1 MRMIKWASDIINGN
15 LREAEKYIGKAYE
28 LRDVNKDAADWCKE
42 MAAKHL
48 DFNTKGHDLVKKLIA
63 DYAASGKH
71 SELAPG
77 MQAVYN
83 EIHADMIKRNAE
95 IMAMISG
102 YK

>member
-1 MRMIKWASDIINGN
+1 MRMIKWASDIISGN

-48 DFNTKGHDLVKKLIA
+48 DFNTKGHDIVKKLIM
-63 DYAASGKH
+63 DYERSEQH
-71 SELAPG
+71 SALAPG
-77 MQAVYN
+77 MKAVYN
-83 EIHADMIKRNAE
+83 DMHSDMIRKHAE
-95 IMAMISG
+95 IMAMISN